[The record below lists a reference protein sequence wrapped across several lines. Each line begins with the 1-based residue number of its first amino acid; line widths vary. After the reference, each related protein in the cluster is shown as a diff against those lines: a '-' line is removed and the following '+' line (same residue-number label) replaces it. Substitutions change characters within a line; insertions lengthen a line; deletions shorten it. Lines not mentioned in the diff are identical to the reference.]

1 MEERRHR
8 RGKMEETM
16 LVELTRIVLGKK
28 MKKIHVVDPV
38 TTNGREDLKQQC
50 VNLFF

>member
-1 MEERRHR
+1 
-8 RGKMEETM
+8 MEETM
-16 LVELTRIVLGKK
+16 LVELTRIVLGQK

-50 VNLFF
+50 VNLFFLKTYASKI